1 MSRRYVLAILV
12 TFTFVL
18 AACSDDDDSS
28 SNDSDDSPTTTE
40 ASSDAGDGDVSPSES
55 ESESETETETTTVDQ
70 FDFTGF
76 PPPSNR
82 IISGGP
88 KGKIDALVACNDDG
102 TGTVMVTLSNGTPG
116 EIVVVQLGS
125 DVHETTLDAD
135 GAGELSVD
143 GEVADPTPI
152 AAIFAESTQR
162 GRMTGC

>member
-40 ASSDAGDGDVSPSES
+40 ASSDAGDGDVSPSET
-55 ESESETETETTTVDQ
+55 ESETETETTTVDQ

-162 GRMTGC
+162 GRITGC